1 MSRTDYP
8 WKRTARSLRGIIFD
22 VILLMILIVV
32 LVPLVFMISASFME
46 SKEVLTMPYRWIPSA
61 FHWENY
67 AQAIQGNDQKY
78 YYARNIFNSLLVA
91 ITVTLSNCL
100 FAAMTGFG
108 LAKYRFF
115 GRKIVLLL
123 VMATM
128 MIPFETIMIPLYML
142 VNNFGWQDS
151 YMGLIMPFLV
161 NAFGIFMM
169 RQYLLTFPE
178 DLLDAARIDGLNELA
193 IFIRV
198 VIPNSIPAMTALGI
212 LTFRSQ
218 WDSMLWPLLITQ
230 SEEMKTIPL
239 YIVKFTTEK
248 YTNEGALM
256 AAAVIASIPLFIVF
270 FSLAK
275 YFIQSSSVFSGSKG

>member
-1 MSRTDYP
+1 
-8 WKRTARSLRGIIFD
+8 
-22 VILLMILIVV
+22 
-32 LVPLVFMISASFME
+32 
-46 SKEVLTMPYRWIPSA
+46 
-61 FHWENY
+61 
-67 AQAIQGNDQKY
+67 
-78 YYARNIFNSLLVA
+78 
-91 ITVTLSNCL
+91 
-100 FAAMTGFG
+100 
-108 LAKYRFF
+108 
-115 GRKIVLLL
+115 
-123 VMATM
+123 
-128 MIPFETIMIPLYML
+128 
-142 VNNFGWQDS
+142 
-151 YMGLIMPFLV
+151 MGLIMPFLV